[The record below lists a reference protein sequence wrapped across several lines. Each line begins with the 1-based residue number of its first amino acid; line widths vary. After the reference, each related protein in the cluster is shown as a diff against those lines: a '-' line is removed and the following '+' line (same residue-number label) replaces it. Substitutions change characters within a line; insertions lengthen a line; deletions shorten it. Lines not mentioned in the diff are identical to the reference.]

1 MAGFTGNVFGDT
13 SFFEAARAT
22 SAELFSS
29 SANPV
34 GNPPVITVV
43 SPPVGPIPSQYTPVV
58 LDVVD
63 NNPGVL
69 FTILV
74 VRYSSEQRRFV
85 AWDGDSFVTPFASMS
100 TVTNITAGKRYS
112 LVPAGGWTPGVSI
125 TLDVYSVDTAG
136 NFDGIFP

>member
-1 MAGFTGNVFGDT
+1 MAGFTGEVFGAT
-13 SFFEAARAT
+13 TFFQAARSG

-29 SANPV
+29 SSAPI

-43 SPPVGPIPSQYTPVV
+43 SPPVGPIPSQYTPVI

-74 VRYSSEQRRFV
+74 ARYSSEQRRFV
-85 AWDGDSFVTPFASMS
+85 VWDGDSFVTPFASLS
-100 TVTNITAGKRYS
+100 TVTNITGGKRYS
-112 LVPAGGWTPGVSI
+112 LVPAGGWTPGLAVTI
-125 TLDVYSVDTAG
+125 DVYSVDTAG